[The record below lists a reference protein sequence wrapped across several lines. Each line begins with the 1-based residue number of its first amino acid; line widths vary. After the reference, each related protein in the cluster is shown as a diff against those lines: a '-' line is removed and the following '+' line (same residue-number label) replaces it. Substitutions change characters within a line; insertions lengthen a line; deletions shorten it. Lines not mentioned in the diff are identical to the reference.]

1 MPDDGRL
8 FASMF
13 QKQQTANDLQ
23 KARQA
28 YNATLE
34 KEKHLGLE
42 EAAHDEP
49 ALISKALF
57 GDIDVFWN

>member
-1 MPDDGRL
+1 MDDGRL

-13 QKQQTANDLQ
+13 QKQQTANDLK

-28 YNATLE
+28 YNAILE
-34 KEKHLGLE
+34 KEIQLGLK

-49 ALISKALF
+49 ALVSKALC
-57 GDIDVFWN
+57 GDIYVFCT